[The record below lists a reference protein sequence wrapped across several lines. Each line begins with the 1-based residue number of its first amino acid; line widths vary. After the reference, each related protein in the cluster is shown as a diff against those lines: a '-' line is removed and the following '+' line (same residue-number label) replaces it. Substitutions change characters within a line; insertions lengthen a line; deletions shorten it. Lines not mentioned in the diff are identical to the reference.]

1 MQVLRGVLSCW
12 ALGCGLVPSVPD
24 AAVPPSDGG
33 ATGCPLEA
41 ALITPDAMALQG
53 IELGRRTVTV
63 LGVTREL
70 VLLRLPT
77 ADGKSTFAV
86 WAPPLPGAGVQP
98 AVLPTQPYDGIDWS
112 GEAVDARW
120 ASACATGACLRSD
133 TDGPGGGPA
142 AGVIGYALLSPETW
156 AQQAGVTVAPE
167 AAQQYLLTMGL
178 PP

>member
-77 ADGKSTFAV
+77 APSMAPLSTRRSI
-86 WAPPLPGAGVQP
+86 PLRWRSC
-98 AVLPTQPYDGIDWS
+98 TWS
-112 GEAVDARW
+112 
-120 ASACATGACLRSD
+120 
-133 TDGPGGGPA
+133 
-142 AGVIGYALLSPETW
+142 W
-156 AQQAGVTVAPE
+156 AQGR
-167 AAQQYLLTMGL
+167 
-178 PP
+178 